1 MSIRVACLITTLI
14 IAAGCDPEGSA
25 VTGGATKSG
34 AAGQAVPGD
43 GQVAAT
49 PGPASPAATPRDAA
63 PHDTPPAPVAAADA
77 RPGNGTSERSEFSN
91 CLLACDAS
99 TLNHADKAA
108 CRFNCDKGGA
118 GGDPAAV
125 VGSDPVEYVMR
136 CMDRCYSGGKAEESC
151 LGSCK
156 SAVVALPAAPSAAV
170 LDALGACLKP
180 CRGGKGMSETNRAT
194 CELTCAQEARLAG
207 PKPP

>member
-43 GQVAAT
+43 GQVAA
-49 PGPASPAATPRDAA
+49 PHAAPPHAATPHDAT
-63 PHDTPPAPVAAADA
+63 PHDATPPVVAADV
-77 RPGNGTSERSEFSN
+77 RPTDSASERSEFSN

-99 TLNHADKAA
+99 TLKHADKAA

-136 CMDRCYSGGKAEESC
+136 CMDRCYSGDKASESC

-156 SAVVALPAAPSAAV
+156 SAVVALPAAPSSAV

-180 CRGGKGMSETNRAT
+180 CRGGTGMIETNRAT

-207 PKPP
+207 PKTP

>member
-34 AAGQAVPGD
+34 AAGQAAPGD

-49 PGPASPAATPRDAA
+49 PGPAPHDATPHDA
-63 PHDTPPAPVAAADA
+63 TPPVAAADA
-77 RPGNGTSERSEFSN
+77 RPTNGTSEPSEFSN

-99 TLNHADKAA
+99 TLKHADKAA

-118 GGDPAAV
+118 GGDSAAV

-156 SAVVALPAAPSAAV
+156 TAVVALPAAPSAAV

-207 PKPP
+207 PKTP